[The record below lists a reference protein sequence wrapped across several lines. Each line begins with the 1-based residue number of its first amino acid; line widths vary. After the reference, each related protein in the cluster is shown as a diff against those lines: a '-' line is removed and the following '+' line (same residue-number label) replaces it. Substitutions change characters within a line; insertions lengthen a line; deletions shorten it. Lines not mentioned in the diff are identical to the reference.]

1 MRLIISSLLS
11 THCVLSYQIINDAR
25 ANLQFLRVRRKNSGF
40 FEETRSGDYKRECL
54 EEMCSAEELDEIYDH
69 DKSKT
74 IDTAD
79 GSLTYDAAWQRLTK
93 RCYVDVCNAQGT
105 KVCIQKWNQRTC
117 VCKPGYDGGN
127 CGDDIDE
134 CSFSG
139 ESKVCTGAHMKCDNT
154 HGSYSCGCENNYKQ
168 EGDECIW
175 DSTTCAD
182 NPCGLNQEC
191 TDSKDAGYTCDCLFG
206 FVDADGSGN
215 CVDIDECADENIC
228 SIREHSTCFNE
239 VGGYSCM
246 CDEGYEEVDGL
257 CVEIPKCRGV
267 VCDVNGYCDDLDG
280 TCYCNVGFKGDSVC
294 VDIDECTEG
303 VFGITGEPVCQENQ
317 LCENTVGSFTCS
329 DIPEEP
335 TTAEST
341 TEEAVEVTTVEEVTT
356 ETAAPPKQE
365 HGVTLSEI
373 TTEAIKATEAAEP
386 APSNNGRCSVD
397 VDECQVNNGD
407 CPGMCMNYFCHRKC
421 YEEISEEAK
430 MCHHYS
436 TQEVPT
442 ESNDMKDYACHCFAG
457 YKLCVDQFS
466 CIPETSDIEYDTHS
480 NCAAGQIGIDASC
493 YSISTEKASFDAASD
508 SCNSQGGSLADIQS
522 RKAWF
527 ILGSSINNGQSSFWV
542 GNSSDADMNIFG
554 NGSGRLANPAQDMSN
569 VPPQMDNVDGS
580 EEHIYVCQF

>member
-11 THCVLSYQIINDAR
+11 THYVLSYEIINDAR

-40 FEETRSGDYKRECL
+40 FEETRSGDFQRECL
-54 EEMCSAEELDEIYDH
+54 DEMCSAEELDEIFDH
-69 DKSKT
+69 DRSKV

-79 GSLTYDAAWQRLTK
+79 GQVNYDSAWQRLTK

-105 KVCIQKWNQRTC
+105 KVCIQKWNKRTC
-117 VCKPGYDGGN
+117 VCKDGYDGGN

-134 CSFSG
+134 CAFTG
-139 ESKVCTGAHMKCDNT
+139 EAQVCTGAHMKCDNT
-154 HGSYSCGCENNYKQ
+154 VGSYQCGCENNYK
-168 EGDECIW
+168 EENGECVW

-182 NPCGLNQEC
+182 SPCGLNSVC
-191 TDSKDAGYTCDCLFG
+191 TDNEDVGYTCDCLSG
-206 FVDADGSGN
+206 FFDADGSGN
-215 CVDIDECADENIC
+215 CVDIDECSDENIC
-228 SIREHSTCFNE
+228 SVREHSTCVNE
-239 VGGYSCM
+239 IGSYSCM
-246 CDEGYEEVDGL
+246 CNEGYEEVDGL

-267 VCDVNGYCDDLDG
+267 VCDVNGYCDSIDG
-280 TCYCNVGFKGDSVC
+280 LCYCNAGFKLDNDFGC
-294 VDIDECTEG
+294 IDIDECSEG
-303 VFGITGEPVCQENQ
+303 VFGITGEPACPGQ
-317 LCENTVGSFTCS
+317 LCENTIGSYKCS
-329 DIPEEP
+329 DIPEAVSEAAP
-335 TTAEST
+335 VVETT
-341 TEEAVEVTTVEEVTT
+341 TEKIITTT
-356 ETAAPPKQE
+356 EK
-365 HGVTLSEI
+365 VT
-373 TTEAIKATEAAEP
+373 EP
-386 APSNNGRCSVD
+386 APVTTTTVFVAPVVDDSEAKPSSSARCSVD

-466 CIPETSDIEYDTHS
+466 CIPESSNIDYDTHS
-480 NCAAGQIGIDASC
+480 NCAAGQIGIDSSC
-493 YSISTEKASFDAASD
+493 YSISAEKASFDAASQ
-508 SCNSQGGSLADIQS
+508 SCNSQGGSLANVQS

-527 ILGSSINNGQSSFWV
+527 ILGSNVDHGQGSFWV
-542 GNSSDADMNIFG
+542 SSSSDADMYVFG

-580 EEHIYVCQF
+580 EEHIYVCEF